1 MFHALISGT
10 GAMVSEFMMKDH
22 WNLYTIVKKGYIKEV
37 SSFFVQ
43 ENKKASQ
50 KEEDGGC
57 EDCTKWWTC
66 MGKGISVRLLVF
78 LP

>member
-43 ENKKASQ
+43 EDREALQ
-50 KEEDGGC
+50 EENDVNAAKVG
-57 EDCTKWWTC
+57 
-66 MGKGISVRLLVF
+66 LVW
-78 LP
+78 LRMVD